1 MASLSGF
8 PASGNDKELE
18 LDGAI
23 TVGGRQFTAR
33 TDLEFVGGADLY
45 FTNIDPSAEN
55 VFYLSQDLR
64 VFTATRG
71 LDSQPV
77 AGGPTLSDS
86 VAGAYTYIQQLIGWL
101 NQNYADPGGVD
112 PFAVGG
118 GVLPGQAAAYT
129 GDSSVT
135 PLLNVGF
142 TSFNNYNFA
151 LARVRL
157 RGATSSQAENVRVF
171 FRLWSTQ
178 SADTDFQPGSTYTS
192 HLDAAGKPD
201 WPLVPA
207 DAHTIPFFATGN
219 NPTLSDPNN
228 PEYGAT
234 GVNNQKIVISSGDNR
249 WTYFGC
255 FLNVY
260 DAANLVNGVPVQSL
274 LTGDHHC
281 IVAEIAYNGAPIVN
295 ANGITESPENSD
307 KLAQRNLQITH
318 SGNPNWPATHRAPQ
332 TFDTRPSPAGAGGGD
347 LLGYPDEL
355 MIDWGSTPKGTVA
368 QIYWPQAWDD
378 RPAGDGGIR
387 AGVRHRRA
395 TCLDTQIR
403 GTPGDRNSRGG
414 RAVQAQDR
422 TGTVAKA

>member
-1 MASLSGF
+1 MTSAAPSGPATGFPGISFPPDPAGTEYERPTDQLVPQRVRFPYDTHFTMASLSGF

-178 SADTDFQPGSTYTS
+178 SADTDFQPAPRTPAIWTPRGS
-192 HLDAAGKPD
+192 P
-201 WPLVPA
+201 
-207 DAHTIPFFATGN
+207 TGRSSRRT
-219 NPTLSDPNN
+219 PTRFR
-228 PEYGAT
+228 
-234 GVNNQKIVISSGDNR
+234 SS
-249 WTYFGC
+249 
-255 FLNVY
+255 
-260 DAANLVNGVPVQSL
+260 P
-274 LTGDHHC
+274 
-281 IVAEIAYNGAPIVN
+281 
-295 ANGITESPENSD
+295 
-307 KLAQRNLQITH
+307 
-318 SGNPNWPATHRAPQ
+318 PAT
-332 TFDTRPSPAGAGGGD
+332 TRP
-347 LLGYPDEL
+347 
-355 MIDWGSTPKGTVA
+355 
-368 QIYWPQAWDD
+368 
-378 RPAGDGGIR
+378 
-387 AGVRHRRA
+387 
-395 TCLDTQIR
+395 
-403 GTPGDRNSRGG
+403 
-414 RAVQAQDR
+414 
-422 TGTVAKA
+422 